1 MKVKNVFIQGYGAAI
16 PRYRIRDET
25 IAKVWGSSR
34 GPIEE
39 KAVGGIDEDSTTI
52 AIEAARN
59 ALKRANMDGEKVGVV
74 FFGSESKVYAVKP
87 TATIIAEAIGATPQ
101 VSVADFEFA
110 CKAGTE
116 AMKCCTAYVSSELAD
131 YALAVGADTAQGR
144 PGDELEYTAAS
155 GGAAYVFSRESD
167 GAIARVD
174 EIYSFT
180 TDTPDFWRREG
191 QKYPMHGFRFTGEP
205 AYFKHVTMAAIE
217 IMNSMGASPRDFDH
231 VIFHQPNVK
240 FPSTVAGDLGF
251 TKEQIKYGLLSG
263 RIGNTYSGATPLGL
277 ANVLD
282 HAKPGERVL
291 AVSFG
296 SGAGSDAIAFT
307 VMDGV
312 EKRRD
317 LAPSVES
324 YMEKKVYIEY
334 STYLRFR
341 GEIDMGD

>member
-1 MKVKNVFIQGYGAAI
+1 MKVKGVYVKGYGVSI
-16 PRYRIRDET
+16 PRYRIKDET

-39 KAVGGIDEDSTTI
+39 KAVAGKDEDSTTV

-59 ALKRANMDGEKVGVV
+59 ALKRAEIDGEKVDVV

-87 TATIIAEAIGATPQ
+87 TATIVAEAIGATPQ
-101 VSVADFEFA
+101 VSAADFEFA

-116 AMKCCTAYVSSELAD
+116 AMKCCTAYVGSGIAD
-131 YALAVGADTAQGR
+131 YALAIGADTAQGR

-155 GGAAYVFSRESD
+155 GGAAYIFSREKED
-167 GAIARVD
+167 AIASVD

-180 TDTPDFWRREG
+180 TDTPDFWRRAE
-191 QKYPMHGFRFTGEP
+191 QKYPMHGLRFTGEP
-205 AYFKHVTMAAIE
+205 AYFKHITMAAIE
-217 IMNSMGASPRDFDH
+217 IMNSMGASPKDFSY

-240 FPSTVAGDLGF
+240 FPQSVGEDLGF
-251 TKEQIKYGLLSG
+251 TKEQINYGLLSG

-282 HAKPGERVL
+282 HAKAGEKIL

-296 SGAGSDAIAFT
+296 SGAGSDAMAFT
-307 VMDGV
+307 VLDGV
-312 EKRRD
+312 EKKRAN
-317 LAPSVES
+317 APLVES
-324 YMEKKVYIEY
+324 FIEKKVYIDY
-334 STYLRFR
+334 ATYLRFR
-341 GEIDMGD
+341 DEINMGE